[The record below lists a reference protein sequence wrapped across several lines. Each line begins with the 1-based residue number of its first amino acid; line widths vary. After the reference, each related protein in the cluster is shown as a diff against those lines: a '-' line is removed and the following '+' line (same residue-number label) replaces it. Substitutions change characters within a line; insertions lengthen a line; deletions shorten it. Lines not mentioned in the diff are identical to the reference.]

1 MKRITLA
8 ILLSVLGAMCGA
20 CKHAAPA
27 SDSSNEN
34 SNSATTGLTSIESSP
49 GTAQR
54 SSKDAVTAAPDSVM
68 HLKVGSSGEAGVKI
82 TVQSGFH
89 TNANPASA
97 PNLIPTQLTVDP
109 VNGIVAGKPVYPAPS
124 GTRKFQFSE
133 TPLKVYE
140 GTVLFKVPIKTAA
153 SLPKGELSLKAT
165 VRAQPCDEEVCYPP
179 RNIEVTI
186 PVVID

>member
-1 MKRITLA
+1 MKQVTFA
-8 ILLSVLGAMCGA
+8 ILLCVLSAICGA
-20 CKHAAPA
+20 CKPAAP
-27 SDSSNEN
+27 SSNSSNDN

-49 GTAQR
+49 GAAQR
-54 SSKDAVTAAPDSVM
+54 SSNNAVLAAPDSVA
-68 HLKVGSSGEAGVKI
+68 HLKAGSSGEVAVKV

-109 VNGIVAGKPVYPAPS
+109 VNGIVPGKPVYPAPS

-140 GTVLFKVPIKTAA
+140 GTVLFKVPIKAAA
-153 SLPKGELSLKAT
+153 SVPKGELSLKAT

>member
-1 MKRITLA
+1 MKQISLA
-8 ILLSVLGAMCGA
+8 ILVCILGAICGA
-20 CKHAAPA
+20 CNHAAPA
-27 SDSSNEN
+27 PNSSNEN
-34 SNSATTGLTSIESSP
+34 SNSATTGLTSIESST

-54 SSKDAVTAAPDSVM
+54 SSNNAVSAAPDSVA
-68 HLKVGSSGEAGVKI
+68 HLKAGSSGEAAVKV

-97 PNLIPTQLTVDP
+97 PNLIPTQITLDAVT
-109 VNGIVAGKPVYPAPS
+109 GIVPGKPVYPAPS

-140 GTVLFKVPIKTAA
+140 GTVLFKVPIKAA
-153 SLPKGELSLKAT
+153 SSLPKGELSLKAT